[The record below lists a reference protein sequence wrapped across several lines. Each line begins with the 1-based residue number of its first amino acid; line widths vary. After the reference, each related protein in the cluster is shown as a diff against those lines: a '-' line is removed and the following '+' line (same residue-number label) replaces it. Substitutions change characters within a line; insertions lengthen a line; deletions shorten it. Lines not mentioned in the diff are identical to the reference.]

1 MFKDKH
7 IVVGVCGGIAAY
19 KAAGLVSQL
28 RQNGADVHC
37 ILTEHAAKLVTPL
50 ENFPAMMLLL
60 ICSQILINGMLSTL
74 LLPVLQMY
82 L

>member
-37 ILTEHAAKLVTPL
+37 ILTEHAAKLVTPIT
-50 ENFPAMMLLL
+50 F
-60 ICSQILINGMLSTL
+60 
-74 LLPVLQMY
+74 
-82 L
+82 